1 LAFESTV
8 KSGAIAAAL
17 AFAAF
22 VVAKGIP
29 TLRHDWNWPIDRL
42 AIPSFFNESI
52 GGWLPVGFGIAN
64 AHPTTYLIALPLV
77 AVMWVAGPLTA
88 LAALAFATGYCC
100 MRAAANVA
108 SQWGNAAPAAIGAG
122 IFALFNPWVYNEVV
136 AGHLVMVLA
145 YGGLIGLLAEMMRGQ
160 EASPVRLALWLV
172 LIEAQLQFFI
182 VGAGALILF
191 ALATKKWLPLVA
203 GAIVALPS
211 MVGIF
216 AERGALLQTP
226 YSVQWQANQSLS
238 PTALLSLGG
247 YFPGYA
253 DRLGLAAQVA
263 VWALCALALAGV
275 VTARRMRAVRWVAAA
290 AGLVYL
296 GALGVHGPLDAAYE
310 WTVRSIPE
318 SGVFRE
324 LYDFGGVF
332 AALLIALASALTART
347 KVLGY
352 VALIAGAVL
361 PITWLIHPPSDLWV
375 AAQSYPHPTI
385 AARPF
390 SRVALLPAF
399 QPLQLRT
406 GAGDGA
412 DPDAIA
418 YPGHVEALNDY
429 LPAYP
434 VDVALAR
441 YESNG
446 DADALRALGVS
457 RIVARPWLVSRS
469 NGEIGLA
476 ASSLG
481 ARRLSS
487 AAHGGGDLA
496 GAAPL
501 IAACDSAR
509 IVASVDR
516 FGPCDM
522 FFGDVPGYAVVTPLQ
537 GPSDSI
543 DPTASWIDARL
554 AFARVPALA
563 QGIGGVLT
571 ASTLSNPVTP
581 GAWLLAYVRGRL
593 TGSDGHAL
601 AASPG
606 SFTWISIPPN
616 VDSVSCVGLCELVA
630 ESRFFPAIPLH
641 QRIAR
646 IRALPFDQLAPWL
659 YRVHGIGGAAQ
670 VVQFNERYDS
680 GWIALRAWHV
690 LPHVRLALAA
700 NGWILTARSS
710 RDVLLVQITAFLQ
723 QIAELAGV
731 VCVFLLLKALV
742 RDPTKR
748 A

>member
-1 LAFESTV
+1 V
-8 KSGAIAAAL
+8 KSGAIAGAL

-22 VVAKGIP
+22 VVAKGTP

-52 GGWLPVGFGIAN
+52 CGWLPVGFGVAN

-77 AVMWVAGPLTA
+77 GLMWAAGPLAA
-88 LAALAFATGYCC
+88 LAAFAFATGYCC
-100 MRAAANVA
+100 MRAAENLA
-108 SQWGNAAPAAIGAG
+108 SQWGNAAPAAVGAG

-145 YGGLIGLLAEMMRGQ
+145 YAGLIGLLAEMTRGRD
-160 EASPVRLALWLV
+160 ASTVRLALWLA

-182 VGAGALILF
+182 VAAGVLVVF
-191 ALATKKWLPLVA
+191 AMVTKKWLAPVA
-203 GAIVALPS
+203 GVLVALPS
-211 MVGIF
+211 IVGLF

-226 YSVQWQANQSLS
+226 YSVPWQANQSLS
-238 PTALLSLGG
+238 PVALLSLGG

-253 DRLGLAAQVA
+253 DRLGLAAQVS
-263 VWALCALALAGV
+263 VWVLCAFALAGV
-275 VTARRMRAVRWVAAA
+275 VAARRLRAVRWAAA
-290 AGLVYL
+290 AAALVYL

-324 LYDFGGVF
+324 LYDFGGIF
-332 AALLIALASALTART
+332 AALLIALATALTARA
-347 KVLGY
+347 KALGY
-352 VALIAGAVL
+352 VTLIAGAIL

-375 AAQSYPHPTI
+375 AAQTYPHPTI
-385 AARPF
+385 AAPPF

-412 DPDAIA
+412 DPDAIT
-418 YPGHVEALNDY
+418 YPGEVAALNDY

-434 VDVALAR
+434 VDMALAR
-441 YESNG
+441 YERDG
-446 DADALRALGVS
+446 DTKALRALGVS
-457 RIVARPWLVSRS
+457 RIIARPWLISRS
-469 NGEIGLA
+469 NGEVGLA

-481 ARRLSS
+481 VARPRS
-487 AAHGGGDLA
+487 ATQSIGVA

-501 IAACDSAR
+501 ISACDSAR
-509 IVASVDR
+509 IVAVVDR
-516 FGPCDM
+516 LDPCDM
-522 FFGDVPGYAVVTPLQ
+522 FFGDALGYAVVTPLH
-537 GPSDSI
+537 GASDSI
-543 DPTASWIDARL
+543 DPSASWIDARL
-554 AFARVPALA
+554 AFAREPALA

-571 ASTLSNPVTP
+571 QSTLANPVTP

-593 TGSDGHAL
+593 AGSDGQTL

-606 SFTWISIPPN
+606 AFSWISIPPN

-641 QRIAR
+641 QSVVRT
-646 IRALPFDQLAPWL
+646 RALPFEQLAPWL
-659 YRVHGIGGAAQ
+659 YRVRGVRGSARL
-670 VVQFNERYDS
+670 VRLNERYDP
-680 GWIALRAWHV
+680 GWMALRAWHV

-700 NGWILTARSS
+700 NGWILADRSS
-710 RDVLLVQITAFLQ
+710 RDVLLVQITAFMQ
-723 QIAELAGV
+723 QIAELVGV
-731 VCVFLLLKALV
+731 LCVLSLLKALV

>member
-1 LAFESTV
+1 M
-8 KSGAIAAAL
+8 KSGAIAAAV

-22 VVAKGIP
+22 VVAKGTP

-42 AIPSFFNESI
+42 AIPSFVNESI
-52 GGWLPVGFGIAN
+52 GGWLPVGFGVAN
-64 AHPTTYLIALPLV
+64 AHPTTYLIALPLIGL
-77 AVMWVAGPLTA
+77 MLVAGPLIA
-88 LAALAFATGYCC
+88 LAAFAFATGYCC
-100 MRAAANVA
+100 MRAAENVA
-108 SQWGNAAPAAIGAG
+108 SQWGNAPPAAVGAG

-145 YGGLIGLLAEMMRGQ
+145 YGGVIGLLAEMTRGRA
-160 EASPVRLALWLV
+160 ASPVRLALWLA

-182 VGAGALILF
+182 VAAGALVVF
-191 ALATKKWLPLVA
+191 ALVTKKWLAPIVGVL
-203 GAIVALPS
+203 VALPS
-211 MVGIF
+211 IVGLF

-238 PTALLSLGG
+238 PIALLSLGG

-253 DRLGLAAQVA
+253 DRLGLAAQIAIWV
-263 VWALCALALAGV
+263 LCGFALAGV
-275 VTARRMRAVRWVAAA
+275 VAARRLRAVRWAAA
-290 AGLVYL
+290 VAGLVYL

-332 AALLIALASALTART
+332 AALLIALATALTARA
-347 KVLGY
+347 KALGY
-352 VALIAGAVL
+352 VALAAGAVL
-361 PITWLIHPPSDLWV
+361 PITWLIHPPGDLWV
-375 AAQSYPHPTI
+375 AAQTYPHPTI
-385 AARPF
+385 AAPPF

-399 QPLQLRT
+399 QPLQLRS

-418 YPGHVEALNDY
+418 YPGEVAALNDY

-434 VDVALAR
+434 VDMALAR
-441 YESNG
+441 YERDG

-481 ARRLSS
+481 VARSRATTQSTS
-487 AAHGGGDLA
+487 DIA
-496 GAAPL
+496 AAPL
-501 IAACDSAR
+501 ISACDSAR

-516 FGPCDM
+516 LDPCDM
-522 FFGDVPGYAVVTPLQ
+522 FFADAPGYAAVTPLR

-543 DPTASWIDARL
+543 DPSASWIDARL

-571 ASTLSNPVTP
+571 QSTRSNPVTP

-593 TGSDGHAL
+593 IAADGRTL
-601 AASPG
+601 AAG
-606 SFTWISIPPN
+606 SGAFTWISIPPN
-616 VDSVSCVGLCELVA
+616 VGSVSCVGLCELVA

-641 QRIAR
+641 QSVAR
-646 IRALPFDQLAPWL
+646 TRALPFDQFAPWL
-659 YRVHGIGGAAQ
+659 YRVHGTAGSVGL
-670 VVQFNERYDS
+670 VRLNERYDP
-680 GWIALRAWHV
+680 GWMALRGWHV
-690 LPHVRLALAA
+690 LPHVRIALAA
-700 NGWILTARSS
+700 NGWILTDRSS
-710 RDVLLVQITAFLQ
+710 PDVLLVQITAFVQ
-723 QIAELAGV
+723 QIAELVGV
-731 VCVFLLLKALV
+731 LCVLLLLKALV